1 MVRSVLWSG
10 RALAPAVVLAP
21 GAVAQ
26 ATAANTLPH
35 SSRHRSA
42 CRPVD
47 GAERSNRPVA
57 GRNST
62 SVSADHVAG
71 ARSTP
76 AGSKTF
82 VAARLGA
89 RDAAARSAPGQRRS
103 DLMGTV
109 TDLPRFVRTARTVSD
124 RAEAFAA
131 GQTETCP
138 DDMPDG
144 SVIARERMLAGPR
157 GEPASRRL
165 TVARVPFEFRGRG
178 RCFREQIADADDLA
192 VRTMA
197 HVFTPLAVRA
207 DRSAIPRP
215 ELLQDAARDWRQEMP
230 TVGLLDSNIQRSRR
244 ELHIREVRVGAGTLS
259 HATRDKE
266 TSEPVVAILLVDL
279 HVAPG
284 ICRLM
289 VDTAVLLSLHA
300 LGRWY
305 QRALDNSEVALLSDL
320 ARLAAAYGRI
330 LTIHAA
336 TGNPGFLCP
345 ATGGQ
350 WAGSITQR
358 LSEATGRQ
366 ERVLDVRTFLPEGA
380 REYSVT

>member
-1 MVRSVLWSG
+1 MFRSVLWSG
-10 RALAPAVVLAP
+10 SALAPAVVVAP
-21 GAVAQ
+21 DAVAQ
-26 ATAANTLPH
+26 TTAANTLPH
-35 SSRHRSA
+35 CFRHRSA
-42 CRPVD
+42 RRPID
-47 GAERSNRPVA
+47 GAERSSRPVA

-62 SVSADHVAG
+62 SGFADHASG

-82 VAARLGA
+82 VDAGVGA
-89 RDAAARSAPGQRRS
+89 RDAAARSASGQRRS

-109 TDLPRFVRTARTVSD
+109 IDLPRFVRTARTVPG
-124 RAEAFAA
+124 RAEAFPP
-131 GQTETCP
+131 GRTEACP
-138 DDMPDG
+138 DDVPVG
-144 SVIARERMLAGPR
+144 AVVARERMLAGPWE
-157 GEPASRRL
+157 EPASRRL
-165 TVARVPFEFRGRG
+165 TVTRVPFEFRGLG

-207 DRSAIPRP
+207 DRSAIPRT

-230 TVGLLDSNIQRSRR
+230 TVGLLDSKIQRSRR

-259 HATRDKE
+259 HATWDKE

-284 ICRLM
+284 ICRLI

-305 QRALDNSEVALLSDL
+305 QRVLDNS
-320 ARLAAAYGRI
+320 
-330 LTIHAA
+330 
-336 TGNPGFLCP
+336 
-345 ATGGQ
+345 
-350 WAGSITQR
+350 
-358 LSEATGRQ
+358 
-366 ERVLDVRTFLPEGA
+366 
-380 REYSVT
+380 